1 MRNDSK
7 HKATAQT
14 SVLGLLIP
22 SVLSG
27 LVCGLI
33 IFVFCCVFSSMIFQQ
48 PGFPAV
54 LESAVPLGVGMH
66 TVSTMAG
73 ALVFAKLSACKA
85 VMAGPDLNP
94 VVFIAEGTAAI
105 VESMCPGGTCPAG
118 MDEKLVP
125 TVLAGCFVA
134 TALVGLTFLLLG
146 VFRLTGVVG
155 FVPANV
161 TAGFLS
167 CIGWKVIK
175 ASLEVRKAPP
185 ARPQVAP
192 DAACPTHRN

>member
-1 MRNDSK
+1 MTASRLAPQGQGSTIVSTTAKSGDNGVRNDSK

-85 VMAGPDLNP
+85 GPDLNP
-94 VVFIAEGTAAI
+94 VVFIAEGTGDRR
-105 VESMCPGGTCPAG
+105 V
-118 MDEKLVP
+118 DVP
-125 TVLAGCFVA
+125 RRHMPSRHG
-134 TALVGLTFLLLG
+134 
-146 VFRLTGVVG
+146 
-155 FVPANV
+155 
-161 TAGFLS
+161 
-167 CIGWKVIK
+167 
-175 ASLEVRKAPP
+175 
-185 ARPQVAP
+185 
-192 DAACPTHRN
+192 